1 MAMKYKIT
9 YLDGREEDVF
19 PSPRARIETEQ
30 HFGGLQM
37 NNAQEASFY
46 LAWKSLQKAGMTALE
61 FDPWLDSVM
70 DLAEEEMKDV
80 RPTPP
85 AQPADTSSV

>member
-1 MAMKYKIT
+1 MAMKYKVT
-9 YLDGREEDVF
+9 YLDGRQEEIF

-37 NNAQEASFY
+37 SNAQQASFY
-46 LAWKSLQKAGMTALE
+46 LAWKSLQKAGKTSEE

-70 DLAEEEMKDV
+70 DLDEVEAADV

-85 AQPADTSSV
+85 VQPEGTSSA

>member
-1 MAMKYKIT
+1 MAMKYKVT
-9 YLDGREEDVF
+9 YLDGREDEIL

-37 NNAQEASFY
+37 SNAQAASFY
-46 LAWKSLQKAGMTALE
+46 LAWKSLQKAGKTTEE

-70 DLAEEEMKDV
+70 DLAEVEVTDV
-80 RPTPP
+80 RPTQP